1 MEEILDML
9 GNETR
14 REILSLLSQEPR
26 YVSEISRILNIG
38 QKAIIE
44 HLELLRQAGIIDA
57 KYKKIEKGRPRKYYC
72 IRRDLIVEIKIGHH
86 LYDITAFTPS
96 IDPEVL
102 KDFPKMKGIVE
113 RIGRALEEENKI
125 SSLKSIL
132 EEIEE
137 EKKRITE
144 AKKILEYLSS
154 KVRYLIRREIAAEEI
169 KKEFY
174 KFI

>member
-1 MEEILDML
+1 
-9 GNETR
+9 
-14 REILSLLSQEPR
+14 
-26 YVSEISRILNIG
+26 
-38 QKAIIE
+38 
-44 HLELLRQAGIIDA
+44 
-57 KYKKIEKGRPRKYYC
+57 
-72 IRRDLIVEIKIGHH
+72 
-86 LYDITAFTPS
+86 
-96 IDPEVL
+96 
-102 KDFPKMKGIVE
+102 MKGIVE